1 MANKPTKPNFPL
13 GLESQEQSVF
23 QEGILNNGVV
33 EHGPDAVMTVP
44 ETPDASGVPS
54 AVRYNEDDDQFE
66 GYYNEGGWL
75 PLGGGNGGRWEA
87 LPHASSSLLQAGRAY
102 LVDNTDGVS
111 TVLFPS
117 PKRVGDSVTVCD
129 LYGKFSTYPLTV
141 DGNGKSI
148 YGSADSM
155 TISTDNVSAT
165 FTWTGEARGWVIT
178 SGVGLG
184 QGRVYSREIYSQILS
199 ASTPSITLSTQPS
212 IVDVYVDGKRL
223 KESLYTLDGYEVK
236 FDPALASGSDVQI
249 VQYIPIQLGAGGGG
263 SGGTVITWE
272 YNGGSAIGGETQI
285 VLDVVV
291 DSVSEIY
298 IRGSRQQ
305 IGRGFTFDPATST
318 ITLAD
323 ELEAGDDV
331 VVVINGDPT
340 VYNQIDRTPWEV
352 ARANNVSNSEV
363 ILSTDKQTALDG
375 KTVLYDV
382 LTQKYWGIPLG
393 IPQGAKIKSVDSGS
407 LTYIPGD
414 INVDLSLL
422 GYELLK
428 EQLRTDD
435 PGLGTNLVYGALK
448 QVSITSFMS
457 LADVIRFDNGELV
470 NVDAAIIAAKAAGHE
485 HIYFP
490 NGHFELSST
499 TALSNIMLI
508 GSNKSQFGDIKLE
521 NSDGSSG
528 KLSLE
533 TDGSVLHITGDT
545 ATNGIT
551 LSNSGSGFTSSLI
564 GIVGFS
570 IYYPDQDW
578 KDWVQ
583 GTTADI
589 DGDYYYEPTVYPPTF
604 VADVSMRVVFDNL
617 FFINA
622 YHWIDIKNAQLVIF
636 GKIAGSLLNRG
647 YTVTRMAAGGVT
659 ENFNSYPFWTWACGF
674 AGISS
679 RVNHYCDAVGK
690 AIQVGLD
697 DGVTRTV
704 EQMRIL
710 HAAIIGCADGI
721 ICGGKGVSIVDAKI
735 DNVMR
740 GITIS
745 DDDNSAYHQI
755 GKAWIS
761 SYYRNNYIPKQ
772 RRDGNVYGFKS
783 NTATPIDLSG
793 LQVVRADGRGVW
805 MPYSSGSQVGRC
817 IVQQCMYKA
826 FTFGSRGRSTDV
838 ISVSGCYAGM
848 YVDTSLTDQVA
859 FSFGDFMR
867 CDIKGLQWKG
877 ASNVTPFE
885 LNNDLNYYE
894 EGKELDLTSLGGRF
908 YKGYSNTLFTQE
920 RGLRGFINSLTTSST
935 ASLEVLRLAGT
946 NTGGKIL
953 NVGLGIR
960 NTVSDGTGYGALV
973 LYASLAGT
981 DTPIVEV
988 FGDGVNTGLR
998 PLTDASR
1005 DLGDATHRFR
1015 RGYFSN
1021 SLEVGGNPVGVKVAV
1036 PSSATA
1042 PGSVGQWA
1050 ADSSYIY
1057 VCIAANTWVRSALST
1072 W

>member
-1 MANKPTKPNFPL
+1 MATTDTQQTAQFAAQAAVSAAEAKQYLLSIQQPVIDISESVADAQNAAAAAEMARDQAQGISTSL
-13 GLESQEQSVF
+13 VQTIESQLSEQ
-23 QEGILNNGVV
+23 E
-33 EHGPDAVMTVP
+33 A
-44 ETPDASGVPS
+44 
-54 AVRYNEDDDQFE
+54 QFE
-66 GYYNEGGWL
+66 SQMTTQQSSFESSQSERESSFEEKSNEFES
-75 PLGGGNGGRWEA
+75 RF
-87 LPHASSSLLQAGRAY
+87 SSQ
-102 LVDNTDGVS
+102 
-111 TVLFPS
+111 
-117 PKRVGDSVTVCD
+117 
-129 LYGKFSTYPLTV
+129 
-141 DGNGKSI
+141 
-148 YGSADSM
+148 
-155 TISTDNVSAT
+155 
-165 FTWTGEARGWVIT
+165 
-178 SGVGLG
+178 
-184 QGRVYSREIYSQILS
+184 
-199 ASTPSITLSTQPS
+199 LSTQESTFSESQTDKENRFQQFLLSSGYVFLGDYENGPFQFS
-212 IVDVYVDGKRL
+212 ARNQYIRYNNQYYRLNAATDVGFTTTGTDATSFASDVTHFVLMDGD
-223 KESLYTLDGYEVK
+223 TLRQN
-236 FDPALASGSDVQI
+236 LASS
-249 VQYIPIQLGAGGGG
+249 
-263 SGGTVITWE
+263 
-272 YNGGSAIGGETQI
+272 
-285 VLDVVV
+285 
-291 DSVSEIY
+291 
-298 IRGSRQQ
+298 
-305 IGRGFTFDPATST
+305 
-318 ITLAD
+318 
-323 ELEAGDDV
+323 EAG
-331 VVVINGDPT
+331 
-340 VYNQIDRTPWEV
+340 
-352 ARANNVSNSEV
+352 
-363 ILSTDKQTALDG
+363 
-375 KTVLYDV
+375 
-382 LTQKYWGIPLG
+382 LG
-393 IPQGAKIKSVDSGS
+393 V
-407 LTYIPGD
+407 
-414 INVDLSLL
+414 
-422 GYELLK
+422 
-428 EQLRTDD
+428 
-435 PGLGTNLVYGALK
+435 NLVYGALK
-448 QVSITSFMS
+448 QVSITNFMS
-457 LADVIRFDNGELV
+457 LADLMRFDNGELV
-470 NVDAAIIAAKAAGHE
+470 NVDNAIALAKAAGHE

-521 NSDGSSG
+521 TSDGSSG

-533 TDGSVLHITGDT
+533 TDGSVLHITGDA
-545 ATNGIT
+545 ATTGIT

-589 DGDYYYEPTVYPPTF
+589 DGDYYYEPTAYPATF
-604 VADVSMRVVFDNL
+604 TADVSMRFVVDNL

-622 YHWIDIKNAQLVIF
+622 YHWIDIKNAQLVTF

-659 ENFNSYPFWTWACGF
+659 ENFNSYPFWTWACNF

-755 GKAWIS
+755 GKAWVS

-772 RRDGNVYGFKS
+772 RKDGNVYGFKS
-783 NTATPIDLSG
+783 NSATPIDLSG

-805 MPYSSGSQVGRC
+805 MPYSSGSQVKGA

-826 FTFGSRGRSTDV
+826 FEFGSRGRTTDV
-838 ISVSGCYAGM
+838 ISVNGCYAGM

-859 FSFGDFMR
+859 YTFGDFMR

-877 ASNVTPFE
+877 ASNVTPYV

-894 EGKELDLTSLGGRF
+894 EGKELDLTTLAGRF

-920 RGLRGFINSLTTSST
+920 RGLRGFINTLGASST
-935 ASLEVLRLAGT
+935 AALETLRLSGT
-946 NTGGKIL
+946 NTGSKIL
-953 NVGLGIR
+953 NAGLGIR

-973 LYASLAGT
+973 LYASLAGI
-981 DTPIVEV
+981 DTAIVEV
-988 FGDGVNTGLR
+988 FGDGVNTGVR

-1005 DLGDATHRFR
+1005 DLGDTTHRFR
-1015 RGYFSN
+1015 RGYFSE
-1021 SLEVGGNPVGVKVAV
+1021 SLAVGGNPVGVKVAV
-1036 PSSATA
+1036 PPSATA
-1042 PGSVGQWA
+1042 PGSAGQWA
-1050 ADSSYIY
+1050 ADSTYLY
-1057 VCIAANTWVRSALST
+1057 VCIAANTWVRSALTT

>member
-1 MANKPTKPNFPL
+1 MATTDTQQTAQFAAQAAVSAAEAKQYLLSIEQPVIDISESVADAQNAAAAAEMARDQAQGISTSLVQTIDSQLSEQETQF
-13 GLESQEQSVF
+13 ESQMTTQQSSF
-23 QEGILNNGVV
+23 ESSQSER
-33 EHGPDAVMTVP
+33 ESSF
-44 ETPDASGVPS
+44 EEKS
-54 AVRYNEDDDQFE
+54 NEFE
-66 GYYNEGGWL
+66 GRFSSQLSAQESTFSESQADKENRFQQFLNTSGYVFLGDYQDGPFQFSARNQYIRYDNQYYRLNAATDVGFTTTGTDATSFASDVTHFVL
-75 PLGGGNGGRWEA
+75 MDGDTLRQNLG
-87 LPHASSSLLQAGRAY
+87 S
-102 LVDNTDGVS
+102 
-111 TVLFPS
+111 
-117 PKRVGDSVTVCD
+117 
-129 LYGKFSTYPLTV
+129 
-141 DGNGKSI
+141 
-148 YGSADSM
+148 
-155 TISTDNVSAT
+155 
-165 FTWTGEARGWVIT
+165 GEA
-178 SGVGLG
+178 GLG
-184 QGRVYSREIYSQILS
+184 V
-199 ASTPSITLSTQPS
+199 
-212 IVDVYVDGKRL
+212 
-223 KESLYTLDGYEVK
+223 
-236 FDPALASGSDVQI
+236 
-249 VQYIPIQLGAGGGG
+249 
-263 SGGTVITWE
+263 
-272 YNGGSAIGGETQI
+272 
-285 VLDVVV
+285 
-291 DSVSEIY
+291 
-298 IRGSRQQ
+298 
-305 IGRGFTFDPATST
+305 
-318 ITLAD
+318 
-323 ELEAGDDV
+323 
-331 VVVINGDPT
+331 
-340 VYNQIDRTPWEV
+340 
-352 ARANNVSNSEV
+352 
-363 ILSTDKQTALDG
+363 
-375 KTVLYDV
+375 
-382 LTQKYWGIPLG
+382 
-393 IPQGAKIKSVDSGS
+393 
-407 LTYIPGD
+407 
-414 INVDLSLL
+414 
-422 GYELLK
+422 
-428 EQLRTDD
+428 
-435 PGLGTNLVYGALK
+435 NLVYGALR
-448 QVSITSFMS
+448 QVPITNFMS

-485 HIYFP
+485 RIYFP

-499 TALSNIMLI
+499 TALSNITLI

-521 NSDGSSG
+521 TSDGSSG

-533 TDGSVLHITGDT
+533 TDGSVLHITGDA
-545 ATNGIT
+545 ATTGIT
-551 LSNSGSGFTSSLI
+551 LSNAGSGFASSLC

-570 IYYPDQDW
+570 IYYPGQDW

-583 GTTADI
+583 SATADI

-622 YHWIDIKNAQLVIF
+622 YHWIDIKNAQLVNF

-755 GKAWIS
+755 GKAWVS

-772 RRDGNVYGFKS
+772 RKDGNVYGFKS

-805 MPYSSGSQVGRC
+805 MPYASGSQVKGA

-826 FTFGSRGRSTDV
+826 FEFGSRGRTTDV
-838 ISVSGCYAGM
+838 ISVNGCYAGM
-848 YVDTSLTDQVA
+848 YNDTSLTDQVA
-859 FSFGDFMR
+859 YTFGDFMR

-877 ASNVTPFE
+877 ASNVTPYV
-885 LNNDLNYYE
+885 LNNALNYYE
-894 EGKELDLTSLGGRF
+894 AGKELDLTSLDGRF

-920 RGLRGFINSLTTSST
+920 RGLRGFINTSGASST
-935 ASLEVLRLAGT
+935 AAVETLRLSGT
-946 NTGGKIL
+946 NTGAKML
-953 NVGLGIR
+953 NTGLGIR
-960 NTVSDGTGYGALV
+960 NTVSDGTGYGALI

-988 FGDGVNTGLR
+988 FGDGVNTGVR

-1005 DLGDATHRFR
+1005 DLGDSTHRFR

-1050 ADSSYIY
+1050 ADSTYLY
-1057 VCIAANTWVRSALST
+1057 VCIAANTWVRSALAT

>member
-1 MANKPTKPNFPL
+1 MTCNCNDNYGCGGACDPCSSNTAIKQAVNDALAAEKVTLEGYVAEASNSATEAGDSAADAASSASAAAQSQANAETAANTATQAATSVTNTAVVLEETAERLEQAQDLLEDQISAIQTKPVYFEVSTPTSSL
-13 GLESQEQSVF
+13 VL
-23 QEGILNNGVV
+23 
-33 EHGPDAVMTVP
+33 P
-44 ETPDASGVPS
+44 ETE
-54 AVRYNEDDDQFE
+54 AVFNVR
-66 GYYNEGGWL
+66 
-75 PLGGGNGGRWEA
+75 
-87 LPHASSSLLQAGRAY
+87 
-102 LVDNTDGVS
+102 
-111 TVLFPS
+111 
-117 PKRVGDSVTVCD
+117 
-129 LYGKFSTYPLTV
+129 
-141 DGNGKSI
+141 SI
-148 YGSADSM
+148 YVASARQ
-155 TISTDNVSAT
+155 A
-165 FTWTGEARGWVIT
+165 
-178 SGVGLG
+178 VG
-184 QGRVYSREIYSQILS
+184 Y
-199 ASTPSITLSTQPS
+199 
-212 IVDVYVDGKRL
+212 
-223 KESLYTLDGYEVK
+223 
-236 FDPALASGSDVQI
+236 
-249 VQYIPIQLGAGGGG
+249 
-263 SGGTVITWE
+263 
-272 YNGGSAIGGETQI
+272 
-285 VLDVVV
+285 
-291 DSVSEIY
+291 
-298 IRGSRQQ
+298 
-305 IGRGFTFDPATST
+305 GFTFDKETRT
-318 ITLAD
+318 VTLAEEITAD
-323 ELEAGDDV
+323 QIAETEEGFILVEVICDV
-331 VVVINGDPT
+331 YSSDDPT
-340 VYNQIDRTPWEV
+340 SFP
-352 ARANNVSNSEV
+352 V
-363 ILSTDKQTALDG
+363 ILASPTGASLVGTKEGTSVQAEL
-375 KTVLYDV
+375 DV
-382 LTQKYWGIPLG
+382 LNA
-393 IPQGAKIKSVDSGS
+393 GADPTLRS
-407 LTYIPGD
+407 
-414 INVDLSLL
+414 DLESA
-422 GYELLK
+422 ES
-428 EQLRTDD
+428 
-435 PGLGTNLVYGALK
+435 GLGVNLVYGALK
-448 QVSITSFMS
+448 QVSLTNFLS
-457 LADVIRFDNGELV
+457 LTDLIRFDNKELV
-470 NVDAAIIAAKAAGHE
+470 NFDNAIAEAKLAGLE
-485 HIYFP
+485 RVYLP
-490 NGHFELSST
+490 NGHFGIADT
-499 TALSNIMLI
+499 TSFANILI
-508 GSNKSQFGDIKLE
+508 VGSNKSQFGDIKLE

-533 TDGSVLHITGDT
+533 TEGTVLHITGNAA
-545 ATNGIT
+545 ATGIT
-551 LSNSGSGFTSSLI
+551 LSNSGSGFTSSLCGII
-564 GIVGFS
+564 GCS

-578 KDWVQ
+578 KDWTQ

-604 VADVSMRVVFDNL
+604 VADVSMRVIFDKL
-617 FFINA
+617 FFINS
-622 YHWIDIKNAQLVIF
+622 YHWIDIKNAQLVTF

-659 ENFNSYPFWTWACGF
+659 ENFNSYPFWTWACNF

-761 SYYRNNYIPKQ
+761 SYYRNNYTPKQ
-772 RRDGNVYGFKS
+772 RKDGNVYGFKS

-805 MPYSSGSQVGRC
+805 MPYSSGSQVKGC

-826 FTFGSRGRSTDV
+826 FEFGSQGRSTDI
-838 ISVSGCYAGM
+838 ISVNGCYAGM
-848 YVDTSLTDQVA
+848 YVDTSLTDQIA
-859 FSFGDFMR
+859 YTFGDFMR

-877 ASNVTPFE
+877 ASNVIPYVT
-885 LNNDLNYYE
+885 NNDLNYYE
-894 EGKELDLTSLGGRF
+894 SGKELDLTSLGGRF

-988 FGDGVNTGLR
+988 YGDGANTGLR

-1015 RGYFSN
+1015 RGYFSE
-1021 SLEVGGNPVGVKVAV
+1021 SVAIGGNPVGVKVAV
-1036 PSSATA
+1036 PASATA
-1042 PGSVGQWA
+1042 SGSVGQWA
-1050 ADSSYIY
+1050 ADSTYLY
-1057 VCIAANTWVRSALST
+1057 VCIAANTWVRSALAT

>member
-1 MANKPTKPNFPL
+1 MSLETIKIRNLPNAT
-13 GLESQEQSVF
+13 SV
-23 QEGILNNGVV
+23 
-33 EHGPDAVMTVP
+33 
-44 ETPDASGVPS
+44 
-54 AVRYNEDDDQFE
+54 
-66 GYYNEGGWL
+66 
-75 PLGGGNGGRWEA
+75 
-87 LPHASSSLLQAGRAY
+87 
-102 LVDNTDGVS
+102 
-111 TVLFPS
+111 
-117 PKRVGDSVTVCD
+117 
-129 LYGKFSTYPLTV
+129 
-141 DGNGKSI
+141 
-148 YGSADSM
+148 
-155 TISTDNVSAT
+155 
-165 FTWTGEARGWVIT
+165 
-178 SGVGLG
+178 
-184 QGRVYSREIYSQILS
+184 
-199 ASTPSITLSTQPS
+199 
-212 IVDVYVDGKRL
+212 
-223 KESLYTLDGYEVK
+223 
-236 FDPALASGSDVQI
+236 SGSD
-249 VQYIPIQLGAGGGG
+249 QLVLQQMMETSKITVDALVNEMDLLKQSEIEDAGGASIVGTHSGSSVQQELDSVNTGLLVARQNERELWFHVLQDAGLTLVDGSFEEGAIVNTSSEAVLHITGGQCYTWGGGFPKVIPAGSNPQTTGGLSQSTWRDVKTASIFSVLSSDG
-263 SGGTVITWE
+263 SG
-272 YNGGSAIGGETQI
+272 
-285 VLDVVV
+285 
-291 DSVSEIY
+291 
-298 IRGSRQQ
+298 
-305 IGRGFTFDPATST
+305 
-318 ITLAD
+318 
-323 ELEAGDDV
+323 
-331 VVVINGDPT
+331 
-340 VYNQIDRTPWEV
+340 
-352 ARANNVSNSEV
+352 
-363 ILSTDKQTALDG
+363 DG
-375 KTVLYDV
+375 V
-382 LTQKYWGIPLG
+382 
-393 IPQGAKIKSVDSGS
+393 
-407 LTYIPGD
+407 
-414 INVDLSLL
+414 N
-422 GYELLK
+422 
-428 EQLRTDD
+428 R
-435 PGLGTNLVYGALK
+435 VYGALK
-448 QVSITSFMS
+448 QVSLTNFLS
-457 LADVIRFDNGELV
+457 LADLIRFDNKELV
-470 NVDAAIIAAKAAGHE
+470 NFDNAITKAKLAGLESVHL
-485 HIYFP
+485 P
-490 NGHFELSST
+490 NGHFGIADT
-499 TALSNIMLI
+499 TSFANILI
-508 GSNKSQFGDIKLE
+508 VGSNKSQFGDIKLA

-533 TDGSVLHITGDT
+533 TEGTVLHITGNAA
-545 ATNGIT
+545 ATGIT
-551 LSNSGSGFTSSLI
+551 LSNSGSGFTSSLCGII
-564 GIVGFS
+564 GCS

-578 KDWVQ
+578 KDWTQ

-604 VADVSMRVVFDNL
+604 VADVAMRVIFDNL
-617 FFINA
+617 FFINS
-622 YHWIDIKNAQLVIF
+622 YHWIDIKNAQLVTF

-659 ENFNSYPFWTWACGF
+659 ENFNSYPFWTWACNF
-674 AGISS
+674 AGISQ

-704 EQMRIL
+704 EQMRIV

-761 SYYRNNYIPKQ
+761 SYYRNNYTPKQ
-772 RRDGNVYGFKS
+772 RKDGNVYGFKS
-783 NTATPIDLSG
+783 NTSTPVSLSG

-805 MPYSSGSQVGRC
+805 MPYASGSQVNGC
-817 IVQQCMYKA
+817 IVQQCMYRA
-826 FTFGSRGRSTDV
+826 YSFGSRGRTTDI
-838 ISVSGCYAGM
+838 ISVNGCYAGM

-859 FSFGDFMR
+859 YTFGDFMR
-867 CDIKGLQWKG
+867 CDIRGLQWKG
-877 ASNVTPFE
+877 ASNVTPYE
-885 LNNDLNYYE
+885 LSNDLNYYE

-953 NVGLGIR
+953 NAGLGIR
-960 NTVSDGTGYGALV
+960 NTVADGNGYGSLV
-973 LYASLAGT
+973 LYASVAGT

-1042 PGSVGQWA
+1042 SGSVGQWA